1 MEITIV
7 TLVEEQISSW
17 KGNLPKL
24 PIIIKYSAIGTKSI
38 GLEWSGDQVKL
49 ERWQGMVRS
58 QATRSDKDGLL
69 GVQGEEVVFF
79 LVPKVTTRL
88 GVTRSFT
95 GFALDIGA
103 IVGFVS
109 EDEDGG
115 LAFEEFSEDI
125 KEDEKYFYSAENSFC
140 GKKSL

>member
-1 MEITIV
+1 MA
-7 TLVEEQISSW
+7 LSR
-17 KGNLPKL
+17 NLGFEVCLKFESEF
-24 PIIIKYSAIGTKSI
+24 KCVYVCSTYIGI
-38 GLEWSGDQVKL
+38 EWSGDLGLHSIKL
-49 ERWQGMVRS
+49 ERWQGMVR
-58 QATRSDKDGLL
+58 ARAARSDKDGLL
-69 GVQGEEVVFF
+69 GVQGEEVHFSWC
-79 LVPKVTTRL
+79 P
-88 GVTRSFT
+88 SFT